1 MPAYFEHLCDNND
14 FKHCILILLPYFCY
28 LTNYRAI
35 SMEFFLLQAGKVNDA
50 ANYFPIALQLIFA
63 IVLVGAII
71 VGSNFLGPKRKTAD
85 KLENFESGIEQ
96 QGNARQPMA
105 IKYFLVAILFVLFD
119 VEVIFFYPYAV
130 NFRELGWEGF
140 MAVVLFVGLFLT
152 GFIYIFKKG
161 ALKWEE

>member
-1 MPAYFEHLCDNND
+1 MQ
-14 FKHCILILLPYFCY
+14 
-28 LTNYRAI
+28 
-35 SMEFFLLQAGKVNDA
+35 FFLLQAGKVNDA
-50 ANYFPIALQLIFA
+50 ANYLPIAIQLLFA
-63 IVLVGAII
+63 IGLVVLII
-71 VGSNFLGPKRKTAD
+71 VGSSNLGPKRVTAD
-85 KLENFESGIEQ
+85 KLQNFESGIDIK
-96 QGNARQPMA
+96 GNARQPMA

-140 MAVVLFVGLFLT
+140 KAVALFVALFLT

>member
-1 MPAYFEHLCDNND
+1 
-14 FKHCILILLPYFCY
+14 
-28 LTNYRAI
+28 
-35 SMEFFLLQAGKVNDA
+35 MEFFLLQAGKVNDA
-50 ANYFPIALQLIFA
+50 ANYLPIALQLMFA
-63 IVLVGAII
+63 IGLVGAII
-71 VGSNFLGPKRKTAD
+71 IGSNFLGPKRKTAD

-96 QGNARQPMA
+96 KGNARQPIA

-140 MAVVLFVGLFLT
+140 IAVAMFVGFFLT